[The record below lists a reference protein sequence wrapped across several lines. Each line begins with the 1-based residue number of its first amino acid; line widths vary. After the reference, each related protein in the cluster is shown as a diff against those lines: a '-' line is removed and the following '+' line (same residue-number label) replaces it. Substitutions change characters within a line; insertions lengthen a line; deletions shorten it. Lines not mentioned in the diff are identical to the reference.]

1 MARDVFLNDDRPGR
15 GAGRYG
21 AMLVGLIVA
30 LVGMAYVAFNQFRIE
45 VPREKIAILIKK
57 TGTDITNAD
66 EIAPGEEYKGVQAG
80 VLREGVYW
88 RNPLHWDWEIV
99 DQTQIPQ
106 GKLGVKISL
115 TGDNLP
121 YGEFLAK
128 VDENGDPLTKGIMP
142 DVLRAGRYPI
152 NKYVFDVE
160 EHDPVTVPAGYK
172 GVVTNLAGPFPQ
184 NPNSLLVEE
193 GERGVQK
200 DTFEPGTYYVNPYV
214 TRINLVDCRS
224 QRFNLAEKKDMG
236 FPSKDGFW
244 VSLDGVIEFRVTP
257 EKAAEVFVVYNES
270 ENGEKIDQEIIS
282 KVILPNA
289 RSFCRL
295 EGSNNR
301 GREFIQ
307 GDTRTKFQ
315 ENFQKDMRA
324 ACEPLGIEIIQALI
338 TRIKPPQQ
346 IAGPVRDREIAKQQ
360 EKQYQQQILQQESE
374 QQLAIEQELVK
385 QRQDLVKAD
394 QEVVKITTQAKRE
407 QQVAVTKANE
417 RKGVADFKLQ
427 AAQDEAQ
434 AIVARGEAEAEVI
447 HFENEADAAGWK
459 RAVEAFSGNG
469 QEYAQY
475 VLFQKLSSAYRSMM
489 VNTADSPI
497 MRIFESFVEP
507 TGNASP
513 TSPLADSLERASSTG
528 EADVSSTPN
537 VESAVTAETTDQ

>member
-128 VDENGDPLTKGIMP
+128 VDENGNPFTKGIMP

-434 AIVARGEAEAEVI
+434 AIVARGKAEAEVI

-507 TGNASP
+507 TGNSSP

-528 EADVSSTPN
+528 EADVSLTPN
-537 VESAVTAETTDQ
+537 VESAVTAESTDQ